1 MSKSCPD
8 CGAEVYQGKPSCPK
22 CGYNLVSPKDG
33 SSQEQ
38 QSGDPISELDRA
50 EPDQTSA
57 TTPALQAVEQQA
69 DPVPPQEPSLE
80 DNSSHK
86 TLSLLASTA
95 GGTLGLALAL
105 FFAGVLPLTVLM
117 LSTVG
122 LAMKILWV
130 LAAGLL
136 LALAIFLLIWMEP
149 ASTTSAHPEG
159 PASRERPTKEV
170 SADTAPPA
178 RVQRPNGHE

>member
-1 MSKSCPD
+1 VSKSCPD
-8 CGAEVYQGKPSCPK
+8 CGAEIYQGKACCPK

-57 TTPALQAVEQQA
+57 TAPALKAAEQQA

-80 DNSSHK
+80 NNSSHK
-86 TLSLLASTA
+86 TLSLLAYTA
-95 GGTLGLALAL
+95 GGALGVALAL
-105 FFAGVLPLTVLM
+105 FFAGVLPLAMLM

-136 LALAIFLLIWMEP
+136 LVLTMFVLIRMEP
-149 ASTTSAHPEG
+149 AATSGAHPEG
-159 PASRERPTKEV
+159 PASREPPTKEA
-170 SADTAPPA
+170 SAHSAPPPS
-178 RVQRPNGHE
+178 VQRPNGHK

>member
-1 MSKSCPD
+1 MSSSCPH

-33 SSQEQ
+33 SSREQ

-80 DNSSHK
+80 DNPSHK

-136 LALAIFLLIWMEP
+136 LVLTMFVLIRTEP
-149 ASTTSAHPEG
+149 ASTSGAHPEE
-159 PASRERPTKEV
+159 PASREPPTEEASTH
-170 SADTAPPA
+170 SALPPS
-178 RVQRPNGHE
+178 VQRPNGHK